1 MAASMLAAPVVA
13 ALAPASPRAASPRGA
28 AAVALP
34 PLRPLPRPIAR
45 RLGGCR
51 PRLPLPPA
59 VPSQATNRRAAG
71 APPARR
77 RRGLGVPMALLALLL
92 LLAALLAPEAP
103 QDQAAICQR
112 HNGAVA
118 CRVW

>member
-1 MAASMLAAPVVA
+1 MAASMLAAPAVA
-13 ALAPASPRAASPRGA
+13 ALASTPLLLPPSRAAAG
-28 AAVALP
+28 VALP

-51 PRLPLPPA
+51 PLPRSSPA
-59 VPSQATNRRAAG
+59 VALTPAAHMATAAV
-71 APPARR
+71 PPRPRR
-77 RRGLGVPMALLALLL
+77 RLGLPVAFLVLLL
-92 LLAALLAPEAP
+92 LLATLLAPEAP